1 MRKTF
6 GLLAIL
12 ALAGAAHAES
22 YDGVHQGP
30 GVLAR
35 HEVAAQAVAAAHA
48 PDQNV
53 TRGSRGPDPFT
64 STVSREAMRQVA
76 VAAAHAPDQNVNS
89 GSRVNSVVVSTM
101 APARPEA
108 SATTD
113 SPGTTDSR
121 L

>member
-30 GVLAR
+30 GLLAR
-35 HEVAAQAVAAAHA
+35 EDVAAQAVAAAHA

-64 STVSREAMRQVA
+64 STVSRESMRQAA
-76 VAAAHAPDQNVNS
+76 VEAARAPDQNVVD
-89 GSRVNSVVVSTM
+89 GSRVNSVVISTTQPVRAATGE
-101 APARPEA
+101 APATRF
-108 SATTD
+108 
-113 SPGTTDSR
+113 
-121 L
+121 

>member
-22 YDGVHQGP
+22 YDGVHRG
-30 GVLAR
+30 GGLLAR
-35 HEVAAQAVAAAHA
+35 DDVATQAVATAHA

-76 VAAAHAPDQNVNS
+76 VAAAHAPDQNVTS
-89 GSRVNSVVVSTM
+89 GSRVNSVVVSTTPPM
-101 APARPEA
+101 RSAIGEAPA
-108 SATTD
+108 
-113 SPGTTDSR
+113 SR
-121 L
+121 F

>member
-22 YDGVHQGP
+22 YDGVHTGP
-30 GVLAR
+30 GLLAR
-35 HEVAAQAVAAAHA
+35 EDVAAQAVATAHA

-76 VAAAHAPDQNVNS
+76 VQAARAPDQNVVS
-89 GSRVNSVVVSTM
+89 GSRVNSVVISTM
-101 APARPEA
+101 PPVRAATGEAPATRF
-108 SATTD
+108 
-113 SPGTTDSR
+113 
-121 L
+121 

>member
-30 GVLAR
+30 GLLAR
-35 HEVAAQAVAAAHA
+35 SDVAAQAVAAAHA

-64 STVSREAMRQVA
+64 STVSRESMRQAA
-76 VAAAHAPDQNVNS
+76 VEAARAPDQNVVD
-89 GSRVNSVVVSTM
+89 GSRVNSVVISTTQPVRAAAER
-101 APARPEA
+101 AP
-108 SATTD
+108 D
-113 SPGTTDSR
+113 NR

>member
-1 MRKTF
+1 MRKTL

-12 ALAGAAHAES
+12 TLAGAAHAES
-22 YDGVHQGP
+22 YYGVHQGP
-30 GVLAR
+30 GLLSR
-35 HEVAAQAVAAAHA
+35 DDVAAQAVATAHA

-76 VAAAHAPDQNVNS
+76 VAAANAPDQNVTS
-89 GSRVNSVVVSTM
+89 GSRVNSVVISTM
-101 APARPEA
+101 PPARSAA
-108 SATTD
+108 SAVN
-113 SPGTTDSR
+113 DSR

>member
-12 ALAGAAHAES
+12 ALAGAAHAET

-30 GVLAR
+30 GLLAR
-35 HEVAAQAVAAAHA
+35 SDVAAQAVTTAHA

-64 STVSREAMRQVA
+64 STVSREAMLQVA
-76 VAAAHAPDQNVNS
+76 VETARAPDQNVVS
-89 GSRVNSVVVSTM
+89 GSRVNSVVISTM
-101 APARPEA
+101 PPVRAAAEG
-108 SATTD
+108 AT
-113 SPGTTDSR
+113 GTR